1 MVHINIRRLLWFTL
15 PSGIVFVV
23 LGGVVIYNSLKI
35 NSLTKQVGSLTQQLT
50 ATNIALSS
58 STQQFSQ
65 RFADLGQQTAGLS
78 STLANTQQN
87 IDAVKTQVGGVEQTV
102 GSISGT
108 VGTLSGT
115 VGTLQKLSEADPQ
128 LLKKYSKVYFLN
140 ENYTPAH
147 LTVVP
152 SDYVYSSARQ
162 EQFLS
167 EAWPHLKDLFDAAK
181 VAGVTLYVKSGY
193 RSFAEQKS
201 LKTSYSVVYGK
212 GTANSFSADQGYS
225 EHQLGTTL
233 DFITT
238 GIGGQLSGFDKTK
251 SYQWLLDN
259 AYRFGFELSYPK
271 GNTYYVYEPWHWH
284 YVGVKLA
291 TYLHD
296 NKLNFYDLDQRDIDK
311 YLVDMF

>member
-1 MVHINIRRLLWFTL
+1 MEHQKNKNFVPYLLPT
-15 PSGIVFVV
+15 GIVFVV
-23 LGGVVIYNSLKI
+23 LGGFLIYAFMQISTL
-35 NSLTKQVGSLTQQLT
+35 SKQVDSLASELASTTVAFSLNANQLSKNVT
-50 ATNIALSS
+50 
-58 STQQFSQ
+58 
-65 RFADLGQQTAGLS
+65 DLNKQTAGLS
-78 STLANTQQN
+78 NTLTNTQEN
-87 IDAVKTQVGGVEQTV
+87 IAAVKTQVGGVEQSV

-108 VGTLSGT
+108 VGN
-115 VGTLQKLSEADPQ
+115 LQKLSQIDPQ
-128 LLKKYSKVYFLN
+128 LLKKYSKVYFMN

-147 LTVVP
+147 LTAIP
-152 SDYVYSSARQ
+152 SDYVYSQTRS

-167 EAWPHLKDLFDAAK
+167 ESWPYLKNLLDEAK
-181 VAGVTLYVKSGY
+181 ANGVTLYVKSAY

-201 LKTSYSVVYGK
+201 LKSSYSVVYGA
-212 GTANSFSADQGYS
+212 GTANAFSADQGYS

-238 GIGGQLSGFDKTK
+238 GLGGQLNGFDKTQ

-271 GNTYYVYEPWHWH
+271 GNSYYMYEPWHWR

-296 NKLNFYDLDQRDIDK
+296 NKLNFYNLDQREIDK
-311 YLVDMF
+311 YLINTFD